1 MVWLGLWYA
10 VVPLIAPALVNV
22 VPVLSLFVVHFVA
35 DIVVAGVLILASKAD
50 IVGFALVVPVIFALD
65 PAVAA
70 AVVVIAVEV
79 VVVLGAVSHR

>member
-10 VVPLIAPALVNV
+10 VVLLIAPALVNV